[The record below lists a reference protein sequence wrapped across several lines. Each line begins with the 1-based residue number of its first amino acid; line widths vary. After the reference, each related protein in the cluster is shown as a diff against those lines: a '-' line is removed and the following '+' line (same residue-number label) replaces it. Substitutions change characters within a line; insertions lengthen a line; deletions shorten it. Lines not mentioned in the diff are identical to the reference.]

1 MKKII
6 DNIKGGRF
14 TKPIVIR
21 MRGDDEEYAGLILK
35 KYLMIKYPIEENK
48 KNIII
53 YSKFFFKPYSS
64 ACKLEAITEPNR
76 TNPN

>member
-35 KYLMIKYPIEENK
+35 
-48 KNIII
+48 
-53 YSKFFFKPYSS
+53 
-64 ACKLEAITEPNR
+64 
-76 TNPN
+76 

>member
-6 DNIKGGRF
+6 DNVKAGRF

-35 KYLMIKYPIEENK
+35 KYIDSLSEDSPIRNQIHVEKDFDNAAK
-48 KNIII
+48 LAVLVAKGN
-53 YSKFFFKPYSS
+53 YTSDQFK
-64 ACKLEAITEPNR
+64 L
-76 TNPN
+76 

>member
-6 DNIKGGRF
+6 DNVKAGRF

-35 KYLMIKYPIEENK
+35 
-48 KNIII
+48 
-53 YSKFFFKPYSS
+53 
-64 ACKLEAITEPNR
+64 
-76 TNPN
+76 